1 MFKRIAFI
9 TLGIMSLILGI
20 VGIVL
25 PVLPTTPFLLLSSYL
40 FLRSSDSLYNWLI
53 DHPVLGFYIKSYIK
67 YRAVERKSKI
77 IAILLLW
84 TTMGISNYLVDKS
97 FVKVILLLIGLGVTT
112 HILMLKTLTP
122 ELIEEHRRS
131 LGKETEN

>member
-1 MFKRIAFI
+1 MFKRITFI

-53 DHPVLGFYIKSYIK
+53 NHPVLGFYIKSYIK

-84 TTMGISNYLVDKS
+84 TTMGISIYLVDKA

-122 ELIEEHRRS
+122 ELIEEHSRS

>member
-53 DHPVLGFYIKSYIK
+53 NHPVLGFYIKSYIK

-84 TTMGISNYLVDKS
+84 TTMGISIYLVDKA

>member
-53 DHPVLGFYIKSYIK
+53 NHPVLGFYIKSYIK